1 MEENAAIEK
10 TTAQESNTPGRRSFM
25 RRLHYWWSL
34 FVAGALLGL
43 LGPPILL
50 FSWLVNKHEL
60 VYPWALFGA
69 REWLRLSGVR
79 VAVHGLELLD
89 PKQAYVFVSNHRSYL
104 DTAAMFVYTGRRIGL
119 LAKKELLKVPVLGVG
134 MGFVNVM
141 AIDRTNRES
150 AIRTTEAAAK
160 RIQSGVSFAV
170 FVEGTR
176 AKPGELLPFKKGA
189 FYMARQAGVPV
200 VPVAIR
206 NSDVLMGKG
215 TGEARAG
222 TLEMVLLPPVAT
234 AGVETDEDMNRFI
247 SSVRASIAAEL
258 KSE

>member
-1 MEENAAIEK
+1 
-10 TTAQESNTPGRRSFM
+10 M

-34 FVAGALLGL
+34 FAAGALLAICA
-43 LGPPILL
+43 PPILL
-50 FSWLVNKHEL
+50 FAWIVNKHDL

-69 REWLRLSGVR
+69 RAWLWLSGVKVKVR
-79 VAVHGLELLD
+79 GLELLD
-89 PKQAYVFVSNHRSYL
+89 PKQTYVFVSNHRSYL
-104 DTAAMFVYTGRRIGL
+104 DTAAMFIYTGRRIGL
-119 LAKKELLKVPVLGVG
+119 LAKKELLKVPLLGVG

-150 AIRTTEAAAK
+150 AIRTTEAAAR
-160 RIQSGVSFAV
+160 RIRAGRSFAV

-189 FYMARQAGVPV
+189 FYMARQAGVGV

-215 TGEARAG
+215 TGQARSG
-222 TLEMVLLPPVAT
+222 TIEMVFMKPIDTVDRTSDEAIDQLVA
-234 AGVETDEDMNRFI
+234 ETRRM
-247 SSVRASIAAEL
+247 IAAEL
-258 KSE
+258 SAERVT

>member
-1 MEENAAIEK
+1 
-10 TTAQESNTPGRRSFM
+10 
-25 RRLHYWWSL
+25 
-34 FVAGALLGL
+34 
-43 LGPPILL
+43 
-50 FSWLVNKHEL
+50 
-60 VYPWALFGA
+60 
-69 REWLRLSGVR
+69 
-79 VAVHGLELLD
+79 
-89 PKQAYVFVSNHRSYL
+89 
-104 DTAAMFVYTGRRIGL
+104 

-150 AIRTTEAAAK
+150 AIRTTEAAAR

-200 VPVAIR
+200 VPVAIK

-215 TGEARAG
+215 TGEARSG
-222 TLEMVLLPPVAT
+222 MIEMVFLEPIDT
-234 AGVETDEDMNRFI
+234 KNYSTDEAIDRLV
-247 SSVRASIAAEL
+247 SEVRQAIGAEL
-258 KSE
+258 

>member
-69 REWLRLSGVR
+69 RNWLRLSGVR
-79 VAVHGLELLD
+79 VAVRGLELLD
-89 PKQAYVFVSNHRSYL
+89 PKQTYVFVSNHRSYL
-104 DTAAMFVYTGRRIGL
+104 DTAAMFIYTGRRIGL

-200 VPVAIR
+200 VPVAIK

-222 TLEMVLLPPVAT
+222 TLEMVILPPVET
-234 AGVETDEDMNRFI
+234 AGVETDEDMNRLI
-247 SSVRASIAAEL
+247 AAVRASIDAEL
-258 KSE
+258 KSK